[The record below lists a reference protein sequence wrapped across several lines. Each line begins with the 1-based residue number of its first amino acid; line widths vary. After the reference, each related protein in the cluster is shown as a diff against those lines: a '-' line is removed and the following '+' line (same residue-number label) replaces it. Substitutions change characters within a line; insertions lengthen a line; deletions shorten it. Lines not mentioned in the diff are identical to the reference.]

1 MNFYETL
8 ALALKMKGMKAADI
22 CAKTGISSSYFSKL
36 KSGYMKDVTWDKALE
51 IIDALEMTP
60 NEFLELQ
67 ESVEECE

>member
-36 KSGYMKDVTWDKALE
+36 KSGYMKDVTWDKALV

-67 ESVEECE
+67 ESGKQCK